1 MIFFS
6 FGPSFPNIYST
17 FPLFTAQGMPNIR
30 RILIDDGDHFIRII
44 HLKQKRNIFFIFSSS
59 TASPTVS
66 TTYSYITCIGD
77 NIKSIFKNVLN
88 DFTFAG
94 NFIKQGAHYQTS
106 LFVGILI
113 NNQYI
118 IGVFEFN
125 YTSAVQY
132 SISIIP

>member
-6 FGPSFPNIYST
+6 FGPSFPKIYT
-17 FPLFTAQGMPNIR
+17 GQGMSNVR
-30 RILIDDGDHFIRII
+30 RILIDDGDHFIRI
-44 HLKQKRNIFFIFSSS
+44 HLKWKKNICHFFQLNCVS
-59 TASPTVS
+59 VS

-77 NIKSIFKNVLN
+77 NIKFKFKNVLN
-88 DFTFAG
+88 DFTFAR

-113 NNQYI
+113 NNQYR
-118 IGVFEFN
+118 IGIFEFN